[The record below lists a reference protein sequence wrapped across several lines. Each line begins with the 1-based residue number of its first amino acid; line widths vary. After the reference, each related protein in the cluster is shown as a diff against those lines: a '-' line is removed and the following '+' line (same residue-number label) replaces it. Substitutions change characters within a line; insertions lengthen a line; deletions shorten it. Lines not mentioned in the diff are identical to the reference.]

1 MQLAKYCCHC
11 PTTSSVSPIRSE
23 KNSHVAVLFCRTLI
37 KNVTICS
44 LVILMLK
51 EPPQAS
57 PEAHHFREVFW
68 MSKYLACS
76 KRNSEAMFRKYKEV
90 L

>member
-1 MQLAKYCCHC
+1 
-11 PTTSSVSPIRSE
+11 
-23 KNSHVAVLFCRTLI
+23 
-37 KNVTICS
+37 
-44 LVILMLK
+44 MLK